1 MLLKVIKLCKVQ
13 FIVGPH
19 LWVPLEHI
27 HPYDYVLYMHK
38 IMQEDSWLIG
48 SLVATFPGKN
58 CPEKCKTIH
67 AEGSV

>member
-13 FIVGPH
+13 FIVDPH
-19 LWVPLEHI
+19 LFWVPLEHI
-27 HPYDYVLYMHK
+27 HPYDYMHK

-48 SLVATFPGKN
+48 SLVATFPSKN
-58 CPEKCKTIH
+58 CPEKRKTIH